1 MNGSSVIKD
10 GRKELEILFYEV
22 PVLYVKQ
29 WSVIWKWNLDFK
41 MYVVNQRATT
51 KIFLKDI
58 LGRYQMESYE
68 MLD

>member
-41 MYVVNQRATT
+41 MYVVNQRATI